1 MIKKIHFVNDRSET
15 QRGIQLKDGRI
26 ISLYDEDN
34 HFYLRYDNPIYLNVD
49 GGVFDDELY
58 FDEDDEMYGHTLN
71 GMIAAGLTEREEVHC
86 YDEVEYFEDVYPDT
100 INLTKDKID
109 KIVKFFK
116 EKGYNVQ
123 SSAVEHNLSAW
134 FADEKSGYR
143 DEKNG
148 YHLFSPCGCNA
159 LSIRLS
165 TLHPLCED
173 WQTTY
178 VY

>member
-1 MIKKIHFVNDRSET
+1 MNKKIRFVKHRSET

-26 ISLYDEDN
+26 VSLYDEDN
-34 HFYLRYDNPIYLNVD
+34 QFYLRYDYILDLEN
-49 GGVFDDELY
+49 GTFDDEVTAY
-58 FDEDDEMYGHTLN
+58 EGEQGYEKTLN
-71 GMIAAGLTEREEVHC
+71 GLIAAGLAERKEVHC

-100 INLTKDKID
+100 IKMTSSKIT

-123 SSAVEHNLSAW
+123 RKAIEHNLFAW
-134 FADEKSGYR
+134 SMDEKSGYL

-148 YHLFSPCGCNA
+148 YHLFSPCGCNP

-165 TLHPLCED
+165 TLHPLCKD
-173 WQTTY
+173 WQKTY
-178 VY
+178 TW

>member
-1 MIKKIHFVNDRSET
+1 MNKKIHFVKHRCET

-26 ISLYDEDN
+26 VSLYDEDN
-34 HFYLRYDNPIYLNVD
+34 IFYLRYDHVLDLENGTL
-49 GGVFDDELY
+49 DDEVTAHEGEQGY
-58 FDEDDEMYGHTLN
+58 EKTLN
-71 GMIAAGLTEREEVHC
+71 GLIAAGLAERKEVHC
-86 YDEVEYFEDVYPDT
+86 YDEVEYSEDVYPDT
-100 INLTKDKID
+100 IKLTKAKINA
-109 KIVKFFK
+109 IVKFFK

-123 SSAVEHNLSAW
+123 SSAVEHNIFAW
-134 FADEKSGYR
+134 FSDEKSGYR

-148 YHLFSPCGCNA
+148 YHLFSPCGCNS

-178 VY
+178 TW